1 MRSKHLMI
9 VDDHEDILFF
19 LEQGI
24 RQTWPNIFVTT
35 VKCGPDALQ
44 HLKKTTVDMMLID
57 YKMPGMNGLEL
68 AKAVRKIAPKTRIVM
83 MSSIDPPELKTVS
96 GPYDAYLGKPFG
108 ISAIRPL
115 VTAYQ

>member
-24 RQTWPNIFVTT
+24 RQMWPNIFVTT

-44 HLKKTTVDMMLID
+44 YLKKTTVDMMFID

-68 AKAVRKIAPKTRIVM
+68 AKAVRKIAPETQIVM
-83 MSSIDPPELKTVS
+83 MSSIAPPELKRMS
-96 GPYDAYLGKPFG
+96 GPYDAYLDKPFG
-108 ISAIRPL
+108 ISAIQPL
-115 VTAYQ
+115 MVA

>member
-1 MRSKHLMI
+1 MISKHLMI

-24 RQTWPNIFVTT
+24 RQTWPNFFVTT
-35 VKCGPDALQ
+35 VKCGQDALQ
-44 HLKKTTVDMMLID
+44 YLKKSTVDMMFID

-83 MSSIDPPELKTVS
+83 MSSVDPPELRETS
-96 GPYDAYLGKPFG
+96 GPYDVYLDKPFG
-108 ISAIRPL
+108 ISAIQPL
-115 VTAYQ
+115 VTS